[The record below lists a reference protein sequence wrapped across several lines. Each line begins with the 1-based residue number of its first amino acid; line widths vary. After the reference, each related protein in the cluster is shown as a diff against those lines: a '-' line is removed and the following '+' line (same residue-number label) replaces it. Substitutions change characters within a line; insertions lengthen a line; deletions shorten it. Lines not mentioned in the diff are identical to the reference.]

1 MPPYYM
7 QLFKRSF
14 PKVEIDDKE
23 TYVLQMFAN
32 MQGTKNAS
40 RDFNI
45 LITKIFATIRLYPT
59 SVGSGI
65 YVMSKNNKILILAIQ
80 TDDLLIATEDDSLK
94 DLVISTLRQAF
105 QVTSQ
110 DGTMLKFLNFC
121 IIQSPHGI
129 SADQTPHIDEMPK
142 KYFPPGTHT
151 QKADTPLRSDRQF
164 REEIYNAVPATP
176 SELKALE
183 KEFGFKY
190 GTVYGELMHVSA
202 W

>member
-1 MPPYYM
+1 M

-121 IIQSPHGI
+121 IIQSPHGMKCPKNTFRQELI
-129 SADQTPHIDEMPK
+129 LKRRIPHFVPIDSFVK
-142 KYFPPGTHT
+142 RYTT
-151 QKADTPLRSDRQF
+151 QYQQHHLNWKLLRKNLDLSTEQYM
-164 REEIYNAVPATP
+164 EN
-176 SELKALE
+176 
-183 KEFGFKY
+183 
-190 GTVYGELMHVSA
+190 
-202 W
+202 